1 MIFVIVG
8 AILILLKFFEVGPVA
23 VWSWWW
29 VLAPLAMAIFWFE
42 VLERVLGFDQRKK
55 DHALHDKLR
64 EERIAKTFARDNRK
78 RS

>member
-8 AILILLKFFEVGPVA
+8 AILILLKFLEVGPVA
-23 VWSWWW
+23 AWSWWW

-55 DHALHDKLR
+55 EHALHDKLR